1 MRIAVVVAVMKSG
14 EKGGAEA
21 FYKGLV
27 RGLRRTSHDVDRIEV
42 VIDES
47 TFEAILGSYEECSS
61 LDLDDY
67 DLVISTKAP
76 TYTVHHRNHIAYLL
90 HTIRV
95 FYDMF
100 HQEFGRGT
108 PEQFRQ
114 RWQIHALDKRGLH
127 PDHVR
132 KHLAIGHTPY
142 RRLYEVD
149 TFWQRI
155 KFEVLH
161 PPPSLQ
167 GFREPRAGEYVF
179 LPGRLHRWKRV
190 DLVVKAFQYV
200 KKDIPLKIA
209 GAGEDHP
216 TLRALAAGDGR
227 IEFLGRV
234 TDAQLL
240 DLYAGAL
247 VIPFVPFRED
257 YGLITIEAFKSKKP
271 VITCID
277 SGEPTYFVKDHE
289 TGFVVKPEPEA
300 IGEKINYLIDH
311 PDHAAQM
318 GEQGFSRVSP
328 ITWDAVVS
336 RILAAIE
343 LPEKRVRKW
352 MKNASIK
359 RPLQVLITD
368 NQCIEPAVGGGRLR
382 LLGLYS
388 TLTDG
393 IEATYVGTYDWPG
406 PQSRELRLSPRL
418 REIDIPQSEEH
429 FVLNDQLNELLP
441 GKTIIDVTIPWLIW
455 SSPALVDTVR
465 KHAQKAEV
473 IIFSHP
479 WMYGCLRDVV
489 RESGKLI
496 IYDSQNCEAMLREQ
510 LLGDNSFGR
519 CLAQSVKSIEGQLCH
534 ESDLILACCEED
546 KQTFIELYRIKP
558 EKIVIVPNGV
568 DVRAIQ
574 PASRA
579 ARARARE
586 KLSTTGFVALFIG
599 SAYHPNIEAVRVII
613 DELAPANP
621 DVTFVM
627 VGGASESA
635 IAASLSSYELSN
647 IRLLGS
653 VSDDERNQAYA
664 AADIAINPML
674 TGSVQLF
681 CEAYTAIKR
690 NPIGTIMKI

>member
-149 TFWQRI
+149 TFWQQI

-247 VIPFVPFRED
+247 VIPFVPFSED

-289 TGFVVKPEPEA
+289 TGFVVRPEPEA
-300 IGEKINYLIDH
+300 IAEKINYLIDH
-311 PDHAAQM
+311 PDHAAEM
-318 GEQGFSRVSP
+318 GEKGFSRVSP
-328 ITWDAVVS
+328 IAWDAVVS
-336 RILAAIE
+336 RILSAIE
-343 LPEKRVRKW
+343 FPEKRVRKW
-352 MKNASIK
+352 MKN
-359 RPLQVLITD
+359 
-368 NQCIEPAVGGGRLR
+368 
-382 LLGLYS
+382 
-388 TLTDG
+388 
-393 IEATYVGTYDWPG
+393 
-406 PQSRELRLSPRL
+406 
-418 REIDIPQSEEH
+418 
-429 FVLNDQLNELLP
+429 
-441 GKTIIDVTIPWLIW
+441 
-455 SSPALVDTVR
+455 
-465 KHAQKAEV
+465 
-473 IIFSHP
+473 
-479 WMYGCLRDVV
+479 
-489 RESGKLI
+489 
-496 IYDSQNCEAMLREQ
+496 
-510 LLGDNSFGR
+510 
-519 CLAQSVKSIEGQLCH
+519 
-534 ESDLILACCEED
+534 
-546 KQTFIELYRIKP
+546 
-558 EKIVIVPNGV
+558 
-568 DVRAIQ
+568 
-574 PASRA
+574 
-579 ARARARE
+579 
-586 KLSTTGFVALFIG
+586 
-599 SAYHPNIEAVRVII
+599 
-613 DELAPANP
+613 
-621 DVTFVM
+621 
-627 VGGASESA
+627 
-635 IAASLSSYELSN
+635 
-647 IRLLGS
+647 
-653 VSDDERNQAYA
+653 
-664 AADIAINPML
+664 
-674 TGSVQLF
+674 
-681 CEAYTAIKR
+681 
-690 NPIGTIMKI
+690 